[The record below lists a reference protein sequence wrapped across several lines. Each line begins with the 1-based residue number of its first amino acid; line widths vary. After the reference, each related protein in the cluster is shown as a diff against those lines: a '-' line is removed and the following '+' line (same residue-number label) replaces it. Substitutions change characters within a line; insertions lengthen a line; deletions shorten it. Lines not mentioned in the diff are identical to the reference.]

1 MTNYKLIHVDDTI
14 SKVQFQPWP
23 QKLEDQHI
31 GIDRINTS
39 YMESNTDCSN
49 TIEYRY
55 NDYGYRSDESYEKLL
70 NGDVDYIACIGCS
83 NTEGIGIKYENTW
96 PYLLGKK
103 LGLPVM
109 NLGLT
114 SAGIDYCIY
123 QYYNLIHS
131 AHDIRKP
138 SKIFILEP
146 PYNRFS
152 ICNNEEFT
160 FFQDWNFL
168 NEYVTES
175 NGLYYKLDDRE
186 AQIVKSYKANQHNI
200 QNSKFSTYHHSQ
212 EFMLSVLNSH
222 DDKLETLK
230 WDQWGEDWPYSVDN
244 MHFDES
250 YQEKIFKEF
259 YKKTIK
265 NFI

>member
-1 MTNYKLIHVDDTI
+1 MTNYKLISTDEPI
-14 SKVQFQPWP
+14 SKVRFQPWP
-23 QKLEDQHI
+23 ETLGNQNI
-31 GIDRINTS
+31 GIERINKS
-39 YMESNTDCSN
+39 YMESNTDYSN

-70 NGDVDYIACIGCS
+70 NGDGDYIACIGCS
-83 NTEGIGIKYENTW
+83 NTEGIGIEYEKTW

-114 SAGIDYCIY
+114 SAGIDYCLY
-123 QYYNLIHS
+123 QYYSLVHS
-131 AHDIRKP
+131 SFNIRKP
-138 SKIFILEP
+138 YKIFILQP

-152 ICNNEEFT
+152 ICNSEEFS
-160 FFQDWNFL
+160 FFQDWDFL
-168 NEYVTES
+168 NEYVTDS

-186 AQIVKSYKANQHNI
+186 VQIVKSSNANPHTI
-200 QNSKFSTYHHSQ
+200 QYSKFSTYHHSQ
-212 EFMLSVLNSH
+212 EFLLTALKSYDS
-222 DDKLETLK
+222 KLETLK

-244 MHFDES
+244 QHFDDS

-259 YKKTIK
+259 YKLQT